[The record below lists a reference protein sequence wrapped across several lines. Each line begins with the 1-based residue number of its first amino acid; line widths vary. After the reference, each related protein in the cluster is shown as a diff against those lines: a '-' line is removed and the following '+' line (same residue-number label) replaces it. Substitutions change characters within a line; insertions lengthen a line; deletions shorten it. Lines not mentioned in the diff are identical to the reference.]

1 MSYTEIKPCDKKY
14 YGDGVSG
21 CGNCI
26 RGLQEIKARLKE
38 IKKNENRGEENR
50 DTCTEDKS

>member
-1 MSYTEIKPCDKKY
+1 MNYTEIKPCDKKY

-26 RGLQEIKARLKE
+26 RGLEEIKAKLKE
-38 IKKNENRGEENR
+38 IKNENRGEENR
-50 DTCTEDKS
+50 DTSTEDKS